1 MTVDYY
7 SNFWEVDYLN
17 NTKSKTFI
25 RKPKDLFA
33 RYGIPDTLV
42 SDNGPQF
49 ASSVFQQFA
58 HDWEFC
64 HVASSPKY
72 PQSNGKAVQAVKME
86 KRLLKRPWKSQSDP
100 YLSLLNFRNIPTQ
113 GMDTSPLQ
121 RLMSRRTKTLL
132 TTEES
137 LLAPKVHPS
146 KSQQKQL
153 TSLKRRQVF
162 YYNQGARD
170 LRPLEKVHIAP
181 LNHSVYRN
189 HVVTPHLHLSPDL
202 VEL

>member
-42 SDNGPQF
+42 SDNRPRF

-64 HVASSPKY
+64 HVTSSPKY
-72 PQSNGKAVQAVKME
+72 PQSNGKAEQAVKME
-86 KRLLKRPWKSQSDP
+86 KRLLKTCLEISVRS
-100 YLSLLNFRNIPTQ
+100 LSLTIKF
-113 GMDTSPLQ
+113 
-121 RLMSRRTKTLL
+121 
-132 TTEES
+132 
-137 LLAPKVHPS
+137 S
-146 KSQQKQL
+146 KY
-153 TSLKRRQVF
+153 T
-162 YYNQGARD
+162 YAGY
-170 LRPLEKVHIAP
+170 
-181 LNHSVYRN
+181 
-189 HVVTPHLHLSPDL
+189 
-202 VEL
+202 